1 MLPTILEEG
10 STVESSLDGDG
21 SVSCQNPVSI
31 EQLKEVSFQPKTCSS
46 PSLEHSF
53 SAESEVTVTEQPA
66 SILNELFQCFEV
78 QSGEGNNV
86 EDEPGREFCRRIF
99 ATNSSDVS
107 DSEISSILKILKED
121 KE

>member
-31 EQLKEVSFQPKTCSS
+31 EQLKEVSFQPETCSS

-53 SAESEVTVTEQPA
+53 SAESDVTVTKQPA
-66 SILNELFQCFEV
+66 SILNELLQCYEV
-78 QSGEGNNV
+78 QSGEGNNKV
-86 EDEPGREFCRRIF
+86 EDYLGREFCRRII
-99 ATNSSDVS
+99 ATNNS
-107 DSEISSILKILKED
+107 
-121 KE
+121 